1 MERHLISSSTPWE
14 ATVGYSRAVR
24 VGNLIEVAGTTA
36 VEGNDIVGQ
45 GDAYAQAAFIFR
57 KIQHALEQAGGGMGD
72 IVRTRMYVTASFVID
87 DVLRAHGEVF
97 RDIRPVATIVVVS
110 GLIDQ
115 RLLVE
120 IEATAV
126 VV

>member
-1 MERHLISSSTPWE
+1 M
-14 ATVGYSRAVR
+14 
-24 VGNLIEVAGTTA
+24 
-36 VEGNDIVGQ
+36 EGNDIVGQ

-57 KIQHALEQAGGGMGD
+57 KIQLALEQAGGGMGD

-126 VV
+126 VA